1 MKAAIERE
9 GSSFA
14 FAERCGVDR
23 TYISHILR
31 GRHPLGAPIIKGR
44 GLRRVYVAAKEK
56 QGMTKR
62 RLLCP
67 VGLGFRSGH
76 TSRRER
82 NPSGVVVHFGVLE
95 PALVSGIV
103 QS

>member
-1 MKAAIERE
+1 ME
-9 GSSFA
+9 
-14 FAERCGVDR
+14 CGRSPLWVKVKNPNAPAVK
-23 TYISHILR
+23 R
-31 GRHPLGAPIIKGR
+31 GRDAPAAS
-44 GLRRVYVAAKEK
+44 RRHTIAVSDA
-56 QGMTKR
+56 
-62 RLLCP
+62 LP

-82 NPSGVVVHFGVLE
+82 NPAGVVVHFGVLE